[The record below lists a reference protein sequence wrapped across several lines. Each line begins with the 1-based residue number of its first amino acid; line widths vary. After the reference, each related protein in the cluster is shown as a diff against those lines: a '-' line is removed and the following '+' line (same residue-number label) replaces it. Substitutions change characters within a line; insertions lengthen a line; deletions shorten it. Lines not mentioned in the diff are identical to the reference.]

1 MALPRFLRLFALLLA
16 AAHVPAALANRF
28 NDYQR
33 LKGEGKVAEAVQV
46 LREEIADPSFLLG
59 TGSQPVYI
67 RQHFLMTLG
76 SHVARVGPKPEFD
89 AEALRVYRE
98 GLEKHAGDDAER
110 RALLANGLALYYS
123 NSYRNGLA
131 LPYMRL
137 ELGVWERLG
146 NPFRVMLTHD
156 AIASA
161 YWDMGE
167 FELNRHY
174 MERVLEAAAGYF
186 VLGERPKDLNEW
198 VQYWTFLGKYMDNA
212 AQLRDIALLDRLWK
226 LMEPIEPRYWGNG
239 ALTAQSAAQLFAL
252 AGQGERAR
260 ETLAR
265 GGELWQQMREK
276 ASPRLRELGDQG
288 RLCSTA
294 MVNVALQQYAEA
306 VPLMESCLKGQET
319 TGVKEHEANFKQKL
333 GLAYEKTGALDK
345 AAGAYRASIASAE
358 GTRASYTIAER
369 AKFFRTF
376 LRLPYW
382 GLVRIQAGRAAGD
395 AAAFY
400 EALHTSEQVRGR
412 QLGEL
417 IDPAMSQRISPESL
431 RALQQRLGA
440 DAAVLAYTATDGE
453 LILLAMTRD
462 RVLAAV
468 TPYDAREFAA
478 LVRSTAADLA
488 RPTSDAAGIEGRL
501 LRISRTV
508 LAGARPLLAGKKRIV
523 ALPDGVLNAVPFEL
537 LSASDDAYRPLI
549 GEYTVSASP
558 SLVYIEAAGRLRQG
572 AAAGSLLAVADP
584 VYGAPENFA
593 GASAD
598 EVRAATRSSRF
609 MDYFQRLPE
618 TRSEAEAISRMF
630 AGQKVQL
637 LTGEQALESRVKQA
651 DLSQFG
657 FLHFATHGI
666 LGNEVPGIGEP
677 ALVLGREEG
686 EDGFLTAGEVGRLKL
701 GAGLAVLSACNT
713 GSGEFVTGEGVMGMS
728 RAFLAAGSRAVVVSL
743 WPVASKQTERLMVE
757 FYRLLRAGQ
766 PAAEALRAAKL
777 AALNQARKARSAE
790 AHPFYWAPFV
800 LLGD

>member
-1 MALPRFLRLFALLLA
+1 MTLPRFLRLFALLLI
-16 AAHVPAALANRF
+16 AAHAVGAHANRF
-28 NDYQR
+28 NDFQR
-33 LKGEGKVAEAVQV
+33 LKSAGKVAEAVQV
-46 LREEIADPSFLLG
+46 LREEIADPSFFLSS
-59 TGSQPVYI
+59 GSQPIYI
-67 RQHFLMTLG
+67 RQHFLLTLG
-76 SHVARVGPKPEFD
+76 SLAAQVGPKPELD
-89 AEALRVYRE
+89 AEALKVYRE
-98 GLEKHAGDDAER
+98 GLEKHAGEDPER

-137 ELGVWERLG
+137 ELGYWERLG
-146 NPFRVMLTHD
+146 NKFRIMLAHD
-156 AIASA
+156 ALASA

-167 FELNRHY
+167 FELNRHA

-212 AQLRDIALLDRLWK
+212 GQIGDLALLDRLWK

-239 ALTAQSAAQLFAL
+239 ALTAYSAAQLFAF
-252 AGQGERAR
+252 AGQSDRAR
-260 ETLAR
+260 ETLAKAD
-265 GGELWQQMREK
+265 GLWVGMREG
-276 ASPRLRELGDQG
+276 AAPRVRELGDASK
-288 RLCSTA
+288 LCSTA
-294 MVNVALQQYAEA
+294 MVNVALKQHAEA
-306 VPLMESCLKGQET
+306 APMMERCLEAQQA

-333 GLAYEKTGALDK
+333 GLAHEKSGALDK
-345 AAGAYRASIASAE
+345 ATEAYRASIASVE
-358 GTRASYTIAER
+358 STRASYTIAER
-369 AKFFRTF
+369 ARFFRSF

-395 AAAFY
+395 EAAFF
-400 EALHTSEQVRGR
+400 EALNASEQVRGR

-417 IDPAMSQRISPESL
+417 IDPEMSRRISPESM
-431 RALQQRLGA
+431 RALQKRLGA
-440 DAAVLAYTATDGE
+440 DTAVLAYTATDGE
-453 LILLAMTRD
+453 LILLAMTRE
-462 RVLAAV
+462 RVLAAI
-468 TPYDAREFAA
+468 TPYDARAFAA

-501 LRISRTV
+501 LRISQTV
-508 LAGARPLLAGKKRIV
+508 LGSARPLLAGKKRIV

-537 LSASDDAYRPLI
+537 LSAADNAYRPLI
-549 GEYTVSASP
+549 GEYAVSASP
-558 SLVYIEAAGRLRQG
+558 SLVYIEAAGHLRQG
-572 AAAGSLLAVADP
+572 GAGANLLAVADP
-584 VYGAPENFA
+584 VYGAPEKFA

-609 MDYFQRLPE
+609 MDYFQPLPE
-618 TRSEAEAISRMF
+618 TRSEAEAISKMF
-630 AGQKVQL
+630 AGQKVQML
-637 LTGEQALESRVKQA
+637 AGEQALESRVKQA
-651 DLSQFG
+651 DLAQFG

-666 LGNEVPGIGEP
+666 LGHEVPGIGEP

-686 EDGFLTAGEVGRLKL
+686 EDGFLTASEVGRLKL
-701 GAGLAVLSACNT
+701 DARLAVLSACNT

-757 FYRLLRAGQ
+757 FYRQLRTGL

-777 AALNQARKARSAE
+777 AALDQARKARSAE
-790 AHPFYWAPFV
+790 THPFYWAPFV